1 MRTEVDYRD
10 RYDPPP
16 AGPGSGR
23 LDRLDRLG
31 AGRLGRWRTQATGAV
46 ALVAAWLM
54 MTALGP
60 ALGLLVIVLLWLL
73 VRSLGA
79 HLDEGG
85 RRQWLRALKDY
96 AVVAALVVVVLGV
109 APALAPPKPK
119 PDAPPA
125 ATDQAKVT
133 AADPWAKL
141 RARWDRL
148 VDRFSV
154 EAPVIQLGDE
164 SKPKDKP

>member
-1 MRTEVDYRD
+1 MQTEH
-10 RYDPPP
+10 DPRFNPYIPTMHLP
-16 AGPGSGR
+16 AHRPSGGR
-23 LDRLDRLG
+23 LRRLG
-31 AGRLGRWRTQATGAV
+31 GGRRNQLVGAL
-46 ALVAAWLM
+46 ALVAAWLL

-73 VRSLGA
+73 VRSLGT

-125 ATDQAKVT
+125 AADQAKAT

-141 RARWDRL
+141 RARFDRL
-148 VDRFSV
+148 ADQFTVK
-154 EAPVIQLGDE
+154 APVIQLGDDQ
-164 SKPKDKP
+164 PKERR